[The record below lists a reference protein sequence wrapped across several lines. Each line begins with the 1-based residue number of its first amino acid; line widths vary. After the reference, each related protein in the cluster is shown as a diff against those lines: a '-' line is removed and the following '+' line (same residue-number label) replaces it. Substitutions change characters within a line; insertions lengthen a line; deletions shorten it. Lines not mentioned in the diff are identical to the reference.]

1 MDHTCPEHCPAQV
14 AEAVADE
21 LRKLYPEACPDVDV
35 DMFMEGL
42 FSETLR
48 LTRKKMPCGGPV
60 MVYGSWKCPLDD
72 LSSSALPRAFAPTS
86 SHARDLFAKVRGGDA
101 AEPGQFL

>member
-1 MDHTCPEHCPAQV
+1 V

-21 LRKLYPEACPDVDV
+21 MRKLYPEACPDVDV

-42 FSETLR
+42 FRDTLR
-48 LTRKKMPCGGPV
+48 LTRDKMPCRGPV
-60 MVYGSWKCPLDD
+60 MVHGSWKCPLDD
-72 LSSSALPRAFAPTS
+72 LASSALPRAFAPTS

-101 AEPGQFL
+101 ADPGQFL